1 MGFGNNGK
9 GQLGLPEVS
18 AVNEPVMINGL
29 SGIKSVAAGREHT
42 LALQE
47 DGTLW
52 AWGNNYSLQL
62 IEYMERG
69 S

>member
-1 MGFGNNGK
+1 MGLGNNGK

-52 AWGNNYSLQL
+52 RGEQLQPSTHRV
-62 IEYMERG
+62 YGKG